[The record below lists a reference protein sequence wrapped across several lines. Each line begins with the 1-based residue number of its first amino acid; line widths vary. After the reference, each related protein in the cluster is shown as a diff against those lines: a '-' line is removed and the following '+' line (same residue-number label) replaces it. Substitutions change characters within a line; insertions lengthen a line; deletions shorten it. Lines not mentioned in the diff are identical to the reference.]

1 MLIFLILAVFSLFS
15 LSFIFAP
22 LFLLAYLLI
31 CRSGWLV
38 LALVIAGLAIDLFW
52 VWPLGFS
59 TLGLGLFVLIIYLY
73 SQKFSYYNQLF
84 LFVLLALSSLL
95 VLRIFRQPLSVFEA
109 FIFSFLFFWLN
120 VQLHQVLVQSLKNI

>member
-120 VQLHQVLVQSLKNI
+120 VQLHQVRVQSLKNI